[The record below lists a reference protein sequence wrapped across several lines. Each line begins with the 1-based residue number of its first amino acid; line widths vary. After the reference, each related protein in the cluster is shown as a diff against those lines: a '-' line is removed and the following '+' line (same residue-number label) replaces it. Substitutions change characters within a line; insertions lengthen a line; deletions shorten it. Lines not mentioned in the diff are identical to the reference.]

1 MNITFEPAN
10 PAVTDAGTLL
20 RVGDECLLVDPGP
33 GTDVESLLAPSDR
46 LVGICLTHLHEDH
59 IAGLPDA
66 VTAADVPIYTS
77 PPTAKMLTEFCDHAM
92 SHSQATFTGGYGFWS
107 LSKTAAHQ
115 IKTVLTP
122 VEAKCQP
129 TSGISVRFVP
139 AGHIP
144 GGAGVMVTV
153 VDGVN
158 VRRLFFSGDFS
169 IHAVGQT
176 PGLDASVVASAVD
189 IDTLFLNSTV
199 RHDDTYAETLTT
211 AFARVLEAAA
221 AGQKVLVAASS
232 LTGIHLGYWLRR
244 LTQDRQKESQVTIA
258 GLTARL
264 YQQLGYDTK
273 SVEMVPEYD
282 PEEICSNGQVVITA
296 PGDFESGG
304 AAKVRS
310 AIAGDPNT
318 AIIQIPSGGERNE
331 KGTIADHIYRYA
343 PHPTQVEVDSLVQA
357 LNPAQVVVCHGPT
370 EPYKDRYEFALTWR
384 DTGQQGTQHTLVK
397 SGRLV
402 PPEWVSRSTA
412 DQILGRNHQR
422 QAKMPTPRG
431 DDELQW
437 DGDATLEPGDARI
450 DRERLSAQG
459 RRSTGSES

>member
-1 MNITFEPAN
+1 MDIAFEPAN

-20 RVGDECLLVDPGP
+20 RIGDECLLVDPGP
-33 GTDVESLLAPSDR
+33 GTDVKSLLAPSDR
-46 LVGICLTHLHEDH
+46 LIGICLTHLHEDH

-66 VTAADVPIYTS
+66 ATAADVPIYTS
-77 PPTAKMLTEFCDHAM
+77 PPTARMLAEFCDHAV
-92 SHSQATFTGGYGFWS
+92 SHSQAAFTSGYGFWS

-129 TSGISVRFVP
+129 TSRISVRFVP

-144 GGAGVMVTV
+144 GGAGVIVTV

-158 VRRLFFSGDFS
+158 IRRLFFSGDFS
-169 IHAVGQT
+169 THAVGQT
-176 PGLDASVVASAVD
+176 PGLDVSGVASAVD

-199 RHDDTYAETLTT
+199 RQDDTYAKTLTT
-211 AFARVLEAAA
+211 AFAQVLEAVA

-232 LTGIHLGYWLRR
+232 LTGVHFGYWLGR

-264 YQQLGYDTK
+264 YQRLGYDTE
-273 SVEMVPEYD
+273 SVEMALEYD

-304 AAKVRS
+304 AAKVSS

-318 AIIQIPSGGERNE
+318 AIIQIPSGGERDE
-331 KGTIADHIYRYA
+331 KGTVADHIYRFN
-343 PHPTQVEVDSLVQA
+343 PHPTQAEVDSAVQS
-357 LNPAQVVVCHGPT
+357 LNPAQVIVCHGPT
-370 EPYKDRYEFALTWR
+370 NPYKDRYEFALTWR
-384 DTGQQGTQHTLVK
+384 DTGQQGTQHTIVT
-397 SGRLV
+397 SGRLA

-412 DQILGRNHQR
+412 DQILARNQHR
-422 QAKMPTPRG
+422 QAEMPTPRG

-437 DGDATLEPGDARI
+437 DDDAALKPGDARI
-450 DRERLSAQG
+450 DRERLSTQR
-459 RRSTGSES
+459 RRSTESGS